1 MGQWSLAGDTMQRQ
15 TKILKGSRVPD
26 YIQCAERGMNI
37 RQAADHCGVDP
48 NTVWKAKV
56 RHGIAFKRKT
66 PKRKAK
72 RIVAE

>member
-1 MGQWSLAGDTMQRQ
+1 M
-15 TKILKGSRVPD
+15 PD